1 MVLLGP
7 AWLPSD
13 AVHGVLREEA
23 WDAGREAQTFER
35 SATERKAEIQ
45 TGVLVLY
52 DLQPVWV
59 VVPVDMESGH
69 PGIRSQ
75 DVSLKLEQEEE
86 CQSLLPKCYP

>member
-35 SATERKAEIQ
+35 SATEGKAKSRLGSWFSM
-45 TGVLVLY
+45 TSSL
-52 DLQPVWV
+52 
-59 VVPVDMESGH
+59 SGLL
-69 PGIRSQ
+69 SQ
-75 DVSLKLEQEEE
+75 LIWNRVTRD
-86 CQSLLPKCYP
+86 